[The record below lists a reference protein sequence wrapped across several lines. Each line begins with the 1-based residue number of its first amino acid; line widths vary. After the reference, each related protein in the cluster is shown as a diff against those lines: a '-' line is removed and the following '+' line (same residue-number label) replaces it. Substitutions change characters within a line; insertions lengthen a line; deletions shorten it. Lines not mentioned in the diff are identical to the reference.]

1 MERVVMQLLGLPN
14 IRLATAF
21 PRDLARLT
29 P

>member
-1 MERVVMQLLGLPN
+1 MPLLGLPN

-21 PRDLARLT
+21 PRDLHRLT